1 MAAIDVHLVVRWMH
15 VVAAMVVGGG
25 AVLLAWICWRPT
37 PALHVEAILDVA
49 RQYELLFW
57 AAFGVV
63 VAAGVGNLGA
73 FGSGLPGAETEWG
86 TTLTLKLGLV
96 ILVAALSVA
105 RTLVVVTIEGGNTI
119 EAGRTFAVLRIAY
132 VSTSVALLGVVAL
145 AEVLAHG

>member
-25 AVLLAWICWRPT
+25 AVLLAWICCRPT
-37 PALHVEAILDVA
+37 PALHVEAILGVA
-49 RQYELLFW
+49 RQYEFVFW

-63 VAAGVGNLGA
+63 VAARVGNLGA
-73 FGSGLPGAETEWG
+73 FGVGLAGADTEWG

-105 RTLVVVTIEGGNTI
+105 RTLVVVTLEGGNTI